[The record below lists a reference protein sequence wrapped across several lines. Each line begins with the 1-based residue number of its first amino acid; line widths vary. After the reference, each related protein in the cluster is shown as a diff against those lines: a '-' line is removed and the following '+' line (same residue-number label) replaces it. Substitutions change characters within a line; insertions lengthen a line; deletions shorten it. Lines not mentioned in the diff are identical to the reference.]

1 MTIVIFV
8 LFLSLPFLVDYA
20 YMHMEFVFIR
30 STWTIFVIVFRFML
44 FSNTS
49 VRFLLPDSMTDNDIV
64 NLLKETEHNDYPVV
78 LPWESQYLVGFVL
91 QRDLNLTIGENGTGN
106 KKQSNEHVISMCFTL
121 YRKCKTFHWWNQWT
135 INCFVLVD
143 GDCSKYK

>member
-20 YMHMEFVFIR
+20 YTHMEFVFIR

-91 QRDLNLTIGENGTGN
+91 QRDLNLSIGENGTGN
-106 KKQSNEHVISMCFTL
+106 RKQETIKRTCNFYVFYFVSQMQNVSLMESMD
-121 YRKCKTFHWWNQWT
+121 NQL
-135 INCFVLVD
+135 F
-143 GDCSKYK
+143 CSRRWRL